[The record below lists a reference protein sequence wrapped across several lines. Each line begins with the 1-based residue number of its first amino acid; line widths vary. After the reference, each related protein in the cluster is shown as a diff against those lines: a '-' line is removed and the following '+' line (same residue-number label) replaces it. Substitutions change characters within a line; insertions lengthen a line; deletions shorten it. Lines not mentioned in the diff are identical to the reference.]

1 MLHDQGYPLY
11 EVVKPVL
18 INLNFM
24 WILKQILLVNLV
36 KTLVD
41 MCASLYLIPL
51 LWFNI
56 CSKIVKF
63 YLFESSKDF
72 SESLNKV
79 QNNQKKFHRIT
90 TIWRLSTVLYFKV

>member
-51 LWFNI
+51 L
-56 CSKIVKF
+56 
-63 YLFESSKDF
+63 
-72 SESLNKV
+72 
-79 QNNQKKFHRIT
+79 
-90 TIWRLSTVLYFKV
+90 

>member
-41 MCASLYLIPL
+41 MCASFYLIPL
-51 LWFNI
+51 HLT
-56 CSKIVKF
+56 SVVKLLNF
-63 YLFESSKDF
+63 TYL
-72 SESLNKV
+72 KV
-79 QNNQKKFHRIT
+79 QKIFPNH
-90 TIWRLSTVLYFKV
+90 